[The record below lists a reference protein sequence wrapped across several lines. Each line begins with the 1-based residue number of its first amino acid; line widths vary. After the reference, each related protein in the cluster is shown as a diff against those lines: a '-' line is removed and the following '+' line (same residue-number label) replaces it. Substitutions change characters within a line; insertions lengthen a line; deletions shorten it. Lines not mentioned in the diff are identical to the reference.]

1 MLSELVRQQPGW
13 QDGAGLLVD
22 AYVSA
27 GRGEEAIAWL
37 EQAAPEDPQLY
48 STLAELYGRGQRWND
63 AALAYEQALATAS
76 SSFDLRVRY
85 ASMLMNAGGAEN
97 VLKARTR
104 LREAVK
110 LRGTDERALYLLAQ
124 AERQTHELDAAE
136 SAARKLIAQNGKN
149 PRGFYVL
156 AETLEERQ
164 RYQEVIDVLGPAVPQ
179 FRSGAGSESALGM
192 LLPHLGF
199 SYQQLN
205 RFDEAIATFEE
216 ARKLAPEDPTVAGFL
231 IQANLS
237 AKRFRPAIELAR
249 AARAAYPEETRFARL
264 ESQALRQSGKVDE
277 GLAVL
282 EQLLQKPST
291 SPNGHVALAHAYVDA
306 NRGAQAVRILQD
318 AQAQVSVRSDAVV
331 RARRGP
337 REAEEIYRRRS
348 RFQTGDRARSRA
360 CAQPQLSGIH
370 AGRARRAPE

>member
-1 MLSELVRQQPGW
+1 MPVCISASIAPNDARTSAEQALTIDGDNREAHGVLGTLYAREASSDSRVSRQERQQSLTKAIEHLEKASAERQGLQADANLRAMLARLYIVNAAYDKAIPLLSDLVRQQPGW

-164 RYQEVIDVLGPAVPQ
+164 RYQEVIDVLGPGAAAVPIGRRIRTGARHVAAASGLFLPAVESIRRGDCHLRRSAQ
-179 FRSGAGSESALGM
+179 ARARGSDGGRIPHSGESVREAVRSGHRAG
-192 LLPHLGF
+192 
-199 SYQQLN
+199 
-205 RFDEAIATFEE
+205 
-216 ARKLAPEDPTVAGFL
+216 AR
-231 IQANLS
+231 
-237 AKRFRPAIELAR
+237 RPRRISRGSPVR
-249 AARAAYPEETRFARL
+249 AARVAGASAE
-264 ESQALRQSGKVDE
+264 RQ
-277 GLAVL
+277 
-282 EQLLQKPST
+282 
-291 SPNGHVALAHAYVDA
+291 
-306 NRGAQAVRILQD
+306 
-318 AQAQVSVRSDAVV
+318 
-331 RARRGP
+331 
-337 REAEEIYRRRS
+337 
-348 RFQTGDRARSRA
+348 
-360 CAQPQLSGIH
+360 
-370 AGRARRAPE
+370 GR